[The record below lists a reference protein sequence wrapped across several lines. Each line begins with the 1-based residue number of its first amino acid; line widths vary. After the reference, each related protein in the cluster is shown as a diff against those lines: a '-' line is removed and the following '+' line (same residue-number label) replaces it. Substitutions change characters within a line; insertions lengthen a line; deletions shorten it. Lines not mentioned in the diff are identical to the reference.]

1 MPQNAAKPGTIG
13 RCRTSQVSFS
23 WRERDHDNKPNPRN
37 SSSFFHVASS
47 FFDVADVASLAGL
60 GDAP

>member
-23 WRERDHDNKPNPRN
+23 WRERDHDNKPNPPN
-37 SSSFFHVASS
+37 SSS
-47 FFDVADVASLAGL
+47 FFDVADIASLAGL